1 METTAKLVPEIIEL
15 QPEFAALRRELHQH
29 PELGF
34 EEQRT
39 SEQVARLLTSWG
51 YDVCRGL
58 GGTGVV
64 GTLRQGNSPRSVG
77 IRADMDALPI
87 HETSGLPHAST
98 VEGKMHACGHDG
110 HTATL
115 LCAAKYL
122 AATRRF
128 DGTLNLIFQP
138 AEELL
143 GGARAMLED
152 GLLERF
158 PCDSLFALH
167 TAPGMPLGNLLISEG
182 PLTASSD
189 RVTITLHGKGG
200 HGAMPHKTC
209 DPVVAAATLVLALQ
223 TIVSRNIPASEVAVV
238 TVGAMQ
244 AGSAANVIP
253 DDAQLRLSIRAS
265 NAVIR
270 DMLEQRIRQ
279 ITDGIAAAHGAR
291 AEICYERLV
300 PVLVNE
306 CEATRRI
313 AAVAADLIGHER
325 ILTRVPG
332 GFLGSEDFA
341 WMLEAR
347 PGCYVALGNGN
358 QGAHG
363 CSVHNPGFD
372 FNDQAIAYGAS
383 LWARLVESVLAR

>member
-1 METTAKLVPEIIEL
+1 
-15 QPEFAALRRELHQH
+15 
-29 PELGF
+29 
-34 EEQRT
+34 
-39 SEQVARLLTSWG
+39 
-51 YDVCRGL
+51 
-58 GGTGVV
+58 
-64 GTLRQGNSPRSVG
+64 
-77 IRADMDALPI
+77 
-87 HETSGLPHAST
+87 
-98 VEGKMHACGHDG
+98 
-110 HTATL
+110 
-115 LCAAKYL
+115 
-122 AATRRF
+122 
-128 DGTLNLIFQP
+128 
-138 AEELL
+138 
-143 GGARAMLED
+143 
-152 GLLERF
+152 
-158 PCDSLFALH
+158 
-167 TAPGMPLGNLLISEG
+167 
-182 PLTASSD
+182 
-189 RVTITLHGKGG
+189 
-200 HGAMPHKTC
+200 
-209 DPVVAAATLVLALQ
+209 VVAAATLVLALQ

-253 DDAQLRLSIRAS
+253 DDAQLRLSVRAS

-306 CEATRRI
+306 AEATRRI